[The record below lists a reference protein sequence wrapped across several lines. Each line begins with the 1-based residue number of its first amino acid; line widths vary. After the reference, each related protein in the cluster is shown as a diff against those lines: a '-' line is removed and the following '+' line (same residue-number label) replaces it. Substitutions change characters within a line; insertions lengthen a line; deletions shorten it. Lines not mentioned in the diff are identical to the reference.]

1 MEVWRDIEG
10 YEGEYQVSSYGN
22 VRSLDRFIKNRSK
35 LGKEFLMFKKGGNLI
50 PELGSLVYPYV
61 VYYLKKDGKRYY
73 NKAHR
78 LVAKAFIPNPEN
90 KKLVNHIDSNP
101 RNNNVENL
109 EWVTHS
115 ENSKHAYDNNRI
127 DITKAIFA
135 SSKARRGTGKIVYQY
150 TKEKEPLRQYNSVR
164 IAALATGSDENAI
177 SKVCRGVIKSHNN
190 YFWSYEFLQ

>member
-1 MEVWRDIEG
+1 MEVWVDIKG
-10 YEGEYQVSSYGN
+10 YEGEYQVSNYGFA
-22 VRSLDRFIKNRSK
+22 RSLDRFVKNKSK
-35 LGKEFLMFKKGGNLI
+35 LGKEFLTYKKGRQLT

-78 LVAKAFIPNPEN
+78 LVASAFIENPEN
-90 KKLVNHIDSNP
+90 KKIVNHLDSNP
-101 RNNNVENL
+101 RNNHVDNL
-109 EWVTHS
+109 QWATHS

-135 SSKARRGTGKIVYQY
+135 SVESRRGTGKIVYQY
-150 TKEKEPLRQYNSVR
+150 TKNKQPLRQYNSVR
-164 IAALATGSDENAI
+164 TAAIATNSDENLI
-177 SKVCRGVIKSHNN
+177 SKTCRGVIKSHNN